1 MSGRFH
7 YPSHLVKPH
16 DTVDLL
22 VRKIARWCAVERH
35 TPPPIADEGAVAYLD
50 RAFEI
55 VEAAVARYEAD
66 PEVRTEAQELLLQ
79 RAG

>member
-1 MSGRFH
+1 MTST

-16 DTVDLL
+16 DTVELL
-22 VRKIARWCAVERH
+22 VKKIARWRAVERH
-35 TPPPIADEGAVAYLD
+35 TPRTIGDEGAIAYLD

-55 VEAAVARYEAD
+55 VEAAVARYESD
-66 PEVRTEAQELLLQ
+66 PDVRAEAEDLLLR